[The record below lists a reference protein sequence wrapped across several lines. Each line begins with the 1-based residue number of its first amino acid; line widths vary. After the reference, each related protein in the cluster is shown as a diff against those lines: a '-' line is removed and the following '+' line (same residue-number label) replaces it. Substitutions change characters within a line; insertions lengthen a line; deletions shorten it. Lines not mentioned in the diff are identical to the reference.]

1 MTRDT
6 DTDAGDTDTH
16 AGDKDTDAGDGLV
29 RATAS
34 VIACP
39 LLTCLSSRLLRC
51 LRRRHV
57 TSIYLGYIHA

>member
-6 DTDAGDTDTH
+6 DTDAGDTDAGDTDTH
-16 AGDKDTDAGDGLV
+16 AGDGLL

-39 LLTCLSSRLLRC
+39 LLTCHSSRLLRC